1 MVVGIFNQ
9 RPGYATG
16 IVITLVSLVL
26 NTMNMGMGIM
36 TDILGS
42 RVSIYLLPFSLLMSI
57 LCVVYI
63 RRKTYANSLMEE
75 NVRI

>member
-26 NTMNMGMGIM
+26 NTMNMTMGIM
-36 TDILGS
+36 TDLLGS

-63 RRKTYANSLMEE
+63 RKKTYTNSLEE
-75 NVRI
+75 ETV